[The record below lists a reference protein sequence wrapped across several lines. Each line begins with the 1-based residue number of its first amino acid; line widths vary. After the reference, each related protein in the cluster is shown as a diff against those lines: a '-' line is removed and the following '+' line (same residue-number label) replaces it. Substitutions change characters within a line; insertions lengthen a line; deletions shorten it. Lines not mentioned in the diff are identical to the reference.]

1 MPRGV
6 KGSGPKGKTQPI
18 RTVDIT
24 VGSDKISVSP
34 ELKAAITFLRPKFE
48 GFTEEYAAL
57 TIKKG
62 ELAEPFMDGAA
73 LWARETS
80 RSFVDYVRAI
90 DPTVPGDRDS
100 YRQHKS
106 YQAADYLRRSAT
118 LGVSRAGN
126 NAGGR
131 AARPTRT
138 NATGRMARLL
148 ATVLKIV
155 KTEDHAAIW
164 QAIADQLA
172 MTPRQITG
180 LKAATDA
187 TQPLFT
193 LEAKRPVHAEV
204 VPMSELSKVA

>member
-6 KGSGPKGKTQPI
+6 KGSGPKGKVTQI
-18 RTVDIT
+18 KTVDIT
-24 VGSDKISVSP
+24 VGSDHISVSP
-34 ELKAAITFLRPKFE
+34 ELKAAITFLRPKLQ
-48 GFTEEYAAL
+48 GFADEYKAL

-73 LWARETS
+73 LWARETG

-90 DPTVPGDRDS
+90 DPTVPGDREGYRTHTS
-100 YRQHKS
+100 YM
-106 YQAADYLRRSAT
+106 AADYLRRAATVGSA
-118 LGVSRAGN
+118 RAGN

-155 KTEDHAAIW
+155 KAEDHAAIW

-204 VPMSELSKVA
+204 VKMSEAA